1 MSGPWEMPKAP
12 HVCLFAEE
20 CLRLAHTLG
29 ASQGIARR
37 TNPFWSDV
45 MPCSLCVH
53 AAPLQGNSSL
63 RRFTNDRPK
72 PKSASGSGLRILWE
86 VLFRKSKDSVPR
98 VAIPVLPITPAQL
111 HAAPNGSIYR
121 LGHSTVLLKLRDK
134 FWLTDPVFAERASP
148 FKWFGPKRF
157 HAPPITLK
165 DLPPIEAVIL
175 SHNHYDHLDRAAVLA
190 LATKTQ
196 VFLTPTG
203 VGDTLIKWG
212 IDHKKVRQFA
222 WWQGCEIAG
231 IQFTAT
237 PAQHFSGRH
246 LWDGNANLWASW
258 VIVDGAQRLFF
269 SGDTGYFA
277 GFKTIGERFGPFD
290 LTLLETGAYN
300 KSWAYVHMQPEETIQ
315 AHLDLKGRWLLPI
328 HNGTFDLSL
337 HAWYEPFERI
347 CALATEANIPLA
359 TPKMGEALLLSDPQP
374 GDLWWQELKA

>member
-1 MSGPWEMPKAP
+1 MPGSWCISLVP
-12 HVCLFAEE
+12 
-20 CLRLAHTLG
+20 
-29 ASQGIARR
+29 ARHR
-37 TNPFWSDV
+37 TQP
-45 MPCSLCVH
+45 
-53 AAPLQGNSSL
+53 
-63 RRFTNDRPK
+63 RRFTNERAK
-72 PKSASGSGLRILWE
+72 PRSSFRGNLRILWE
-86 VLFRKSKDSVPR
+86 VLFRKSKHSVPR
-98 VAIPVLPITPAQL
+98 VAIPVVPITAAQL
-111 HAAPNGSIYR
+111 QAAPNGSIYR
-121 LGHSTVLLKLRDK
+121 LGHSSVLLKLRDK

-148 FKWFGPKRF
+148 LNWLGPKRF
-157 HAPPITLK
+157 HAPPIALE

-190 LATKTQ
+190 LAPKTRH
-196 VFLTPTG
+196 FLTPTG

-231 IQFTAT
+231 IHFTAT

-246 LWDGNANLWASW
+246 LWDGNATLWASW

-277 GFKTIGERFGPFD
+277 GFKTIGERLGPFD

-300 KSWAYVHMQPEETIQ
+300 KSWAYVHMQPEETMQ
-315 AHLDLKGRWLLPI
+315 AHRDLKGRWLLPI

-347 CALATEANIPLA
+347 SVLAKAANIPLA

-374 GDLWWQELKA
+374 GHFWWQELMD